1 MKREER
7 KLIAQRTLDCLS
19 EGGYFNQAD
28 QWVSIAAAQHAAEQA
43 STIVWP
49 NMALAAARSTS
60 QQPGIKIYAATTLEA
75 AQRAAQTGQRVG
87 ILNFASAKNPGGGFL
102 GGSQAQEESI
112 ARSSGLYPCLT
123 NCSEFYR
130 YHKQQND
137 LLYSDALIWSPKVPV
152 VCDDAGNWLDQPYL
166 VDVITMAAVNAG
178 AIRQNRTGQSAEVE
192 PVMRQRMQR
201 LLAFC
206 ASQPIERLILGA
218 WGCGVFG
225 NDPALIARLFKEVI
239 GQQPWPF
246 EQIDFALYDPSPRQ
260 TNVELFA
267 ELLQC

>member
-7 KLIAQRTLDCLS
+7 KIIAQHTLACLS
-19 EGGYFNQAD
+19 AGGYVNQAK
-28 QWVSIAAAQHAAEQA
+28 QWVSIATAQAAAEHA
-43 STIVWP
+43 SSIIWP
-49 NMALAAARSTS
+49 DTALAAARSAS
-60 QQPGIKIYAATTLEA
+60 QQPSIKVYAATTLEA
-75 AQRAAQTGQRVG
+75 AQRAAQAGRRVA

-123 NCSEFYR
+123 KCSEFYR

-137 LLYSDALIWSPKVPV
+137 LLYSDALIWSPQVPV

-178 AIRQNRTGQSAEVE
+178 AIRQNHTGQSNAVE
-192 PVMRQRMQR
+192 PAMRQRMQR

-206 ASQPIERLILGA
+206 ATQPIECLILGA

-225 NDPALIARLFKEVI
+225 NDPALIARLFKEGI
-239 GQQPWPF
+239 CQQPWPF
-246 EQIDFALYDPSPRQ
+246 EQIEFAIYDPSPRQ
-260 TNVELFA
+260 TNVGLFV
-267 ELLQC
+267 EILQN

>member
-7 KLIAQRTLDCLS
+7 KSIAQRTLDCLS
-19 EGGYFNQAD
+19 AGGYFNQAD
-28 QWVSIAAAQHAAEQA
+28 QWVSIAEVHHAAEQA

-49 NMALAAARSTS
+49 DTVLAAINNAR
-60 QQPGIKIYAATTLEA
+60 QQPSINIYAATTLEA
-75 AQRAAQTGQRVG
+75 AQRAAQAGQRVG

-123 NCSEFYR
+123 KCSEFYR

-137 LLYSDALIWSPKVPV
+137 LLYSDALIWSPQVPV
-152 VCDDAGNWLDQPYL
+152 VCDDAGNWLDQAYL

-178 AIRQNRTGQSAEVE
+178 AIRQNRTGQSAEIE
-192 PVMRQRMQR
+192 PAMRQRMQR

-206 ASQPIERLILGA
+206 ANQPIERLILGA

-239 GQQPWPF
+239 GQQSWPF
-246 EQIDFALYDPSPRQ
+246 SQIDFAIYDPSPSQ
-260 TNVELFA
+260 ANVGLFA
-267 ELLQC
+267 KIVQA